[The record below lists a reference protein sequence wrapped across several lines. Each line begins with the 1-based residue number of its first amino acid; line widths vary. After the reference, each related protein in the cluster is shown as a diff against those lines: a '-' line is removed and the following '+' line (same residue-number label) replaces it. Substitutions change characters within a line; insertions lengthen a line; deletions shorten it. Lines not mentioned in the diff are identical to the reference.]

1 MSCGVLTVYLTYL
14 QTIFVEWTRQAI
26 REVLFTD
33 AGIASTIGAGTC
45 QREREMQ
52 RVAFNLQT
60 IQDAKHSLD
69 LGLAAGAAA
78 LESEGYVVLVNHIPD
93 RPREALLASV
103 LAAYSKSGP
112 ARPNARAISWSG

>member
-69 LGLAAGAAA
+69 LGLAAGA
-78 LESEGYVVLVNHIPD
+78 D